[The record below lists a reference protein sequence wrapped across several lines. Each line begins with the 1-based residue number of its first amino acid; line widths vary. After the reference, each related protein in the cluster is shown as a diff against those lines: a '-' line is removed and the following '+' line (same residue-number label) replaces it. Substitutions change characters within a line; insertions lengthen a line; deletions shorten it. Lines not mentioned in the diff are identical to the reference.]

1 MPEDA
6 AGPSSE
12 ATAEPNAALAD
23 AQAAA
28 APDPRAA
35 AQAAAGPSSQTAA
48 PTGAPAD
55 GLAGAPVGAQA
66 AEPAGALADAQATA
80 APDPRAAAQAVAGPS
95 SQIAAPT
102 GAHTD
107 GLAGAQAGARTSSQ
121 IAVPTGAP
129 TGGLADAQA
138 AAGPSSQ
145 DAESAGAQAAEPTDA
160 QADVLAGARVEM
172 LAAAHLPAAPATVT
186 TTLPAG
192 QPAAGIGR
200 LAATVGRLQSLLH
213 DAESSADVR
222 VLIAL
227 ARGILMERLH
237 IAPAAAARQLEEL
250 AERSGVPVVE
260 LAADIVNEIAGDPLG
275 EVARASVSDPRRA
288 TAGAQAL
295 NVRLRAAE
303 AGVLTASDVH
313 AAAGS
318 LHRQALEPLGAVAV
332 AVWALAADGSL
343 LLAGYSGFAAAEARS
358 WYQTPPGVETAA
370 RRAIR
375 TRATHWSKGPD
386 RAPSIG
392 ERTLG
397 PDAVRVAI
405 PAQLGGRL
413 LGVLEVCW
421 PGPVGELPQPVH
433 RQLQALA
440 ELCAHTLD
448 IMPADQPGG
457 FGPSGGQGGQG
468 GQSGQNQSGYNGHN
482 GNGPGAPGQGPAP
495 VAPGLSDLLDGLLEP
510 ALVLQPQ
517 YDAAGVLADFRIVHA
532 NRRFVDPVG
541 RPSAAI
547 LGTPFLQAYPL
558 SAEDGGLYE
567 RIEHVHATGEP
578 FHHDR
583 VVLRALIA
591 GIPVSTSLTV
601 GISRLGPSLVLTWH
615 PEDEETRLARL
626 LQHAQRLGRLGG
638 FEENLLT
645 GEVTWSGELF
655 ELFALPGTA
664 QPVPIREL
672 AAHAHADDVA
682 AISRFVRTVL
692 HHRTHASAAFRLQR
706 GDGVQRYIRIV
717 AEPVLEDGTMTAV
730 RGACQD
736 VSAQHWTEIALAA
749 TRDRLEHSER
759 EVEESN
765 RLTLRLQRA
774 IMPVAPTL
782 IDAMGLQ
789 IATRYRPAEKGHLV
803 GGDWYDAVVLPNGRI
818 LLVVGDVAGH
828 GIDAATEMVALR
840 NALRGLAATGATPS
854 QMLNWLGTVA
864 HHLSGN
870 VVTATVICG
879 IYNPEDRVF
888 RWSRAGHPPP
898 LLVRDGVTAVPPT
911 PEGIL
916 LGALGEARY
925 EEQVLQLQPGDRLLM
940 YTDGLI
946 ERRDRDIEESL
957 SDLLKLV
964 QPDIDSLEGQL
975 EHLLL
980 HSNAD
985 TDDDTCLVGVEV
997 R

>member
-1 MPEDA
+1 M
-6 AGPSSE
+6 
-12 ATAEPNAALAD
+12 L
-23 AQAAA
+23 
-28 APDPRAA
+28 AA
-35 AQAAAGPSSQTAA
+35 AQAPAA
-48 PTGAPAD
+48 PT
-55 GLAGAPVGAQA
+55 
-66 AEPAGALADAQATA
+66 TA
-80 APDPRAAAQAVAGPS
+80 VTLAVAQPPS
-95 SQIAAPT
+95 P
-102 GAHTD
+102 
-107 GLAGAQAGARTSSQ
+107 
-121 IAVPTGAP
+121 
-129 TGGLADAQA
+129 
-138 AAGPSSQ
+138 
-145 DAESAGAQAAEPTDA
+145 
-160 QADVLAGARVEM
+160 
-172 LAAAHLPAAPATVT
+172 
-186 TTLPAG
+186 
-192 QPAAGIGR
+192 PAAGIGR

-260 LAADIVNEIAGDPLG
+260 LAADIVNEIAGDPVG
-275 EVARASVSDPRRA
+275 EVVRAGVPDPRRD
-288 TAGAQAL
+288 TSGAQAL

-343 LLAGYSGFAAAEARS
+343 LLAGHSGFPAAEARS
-358 WYQTPPGVETAA
+358 WHQTPPGVETAA

-375 TRATHWSKGPD
+375 TRSTHWSKGSD

-392 ERTLG
+392 ERTFG
-397 PDAVRVAI
+397 PDAARVAI

-448 IMPADQPGG
+448 IMPAADQPGG
-457 FGPSGGQGGQG
+457 SGASGPSGGRNGQ
-468 GQSGQNQSGYNGHN
+468 
-482 GNGPGAPGQGPAP
+482 NGPGGAGGPAA
-495 VAPGLSDLLDGLLEP
+495 VDPGLSDLLDGLLEP

-558 SAEDGGLYE
+558 AAEDGGLYE

-591 GIPVSTSLTV
+591 GIPVSSSLTV
-601 GISRLGPSLVLTWH
+601 GISRLGRRLVLTWH
-615 PEDEETRLARL
+615 PEDEEARLARL
-626 LQHAQRLGRLGG
+626 LQHAQRLGRMGG

-645 GEVTWSGELF
+645 GEVTWSSELF

-672 AAHAHADDVA
+672 ASHAHADDVA
-682 AISRFVRTVL
+682 VISRFVRTVL

-759 EVEESN
+759 EVEEGN

-879 IYNPEDRVF
+879 IYDPEDRVF

-898 LLVRDGVTAVPPT
+898 LLVRDGATVVPPM
-911 PEGIL
+911 PDGIL

-925 EEQVLQLQPGDRLLM
+925 EEQTLQLQPGDRLLM

-957 SDLLKLV
+957 ADLLKLV
-964 QPDIDSLEGQL
+964 QPGIDSLEGQL

-985 TDDDTCLVGVEV
+985 TDDDTCLIGVEV

>member
-1 MPEDA
+1 MQENRSRP
-6 AGPSSE
+6 GP
-12 ATAEPNAALAD
+12 PDGDGGVAD
-23 AQAAA
+23 
-28 APDPRAA
+28 APDP
-35 AQAAAGPSSQTAA
+35 
-48 PTGAPAD
+48 
-55 GLAGAPVGAQA
+55 
-66 AEPAGALADAQATA
+66 
-80 APDPRAAAQAVAGPS
+80 
-95 SQIAAPT
+95 
-102 GAHTD
+102 
-107 GLAGAQAGARTSSQ
+107 
-121 IAVPTGAP
+121 AVPG
-129 TGGLADAQA
+129 
-138 AAGPSSQ
+138 
-145 DAESAGAQAAEPTDA
+145 
-160 QADVLAGARVEM
+160 
-172 LAAAHLPAAPATVT
+172 
-186 TTLPAG
+186 
-192 QPAAGIGR
+192 AGIGR
-200 LAATVGRLQSLLH
+200 LAATVGRLQTLLH
-213 DAESSADVR
+213 DAEAGADAR
-222 VLIAL
+222 VLTAL
-227 ARGILMERLH
+227 ARGILMERLR
-237 IAPAAAARQLEEL
+237 ITPTAAARQLEEL
-250 AERSGVPVVE
+250 AERSSVPVLE
-260 LAADIVNEIAGDPLG
+260 LAADIVNEIAGDPAGQVLRVG
-275 EVARASVSDPRRA
+275 YRGRRA
-288 TAGAQAL
+288 AASGALSL

-343 LLAGYSGFAAAEARS
+343 LLAGHSGFPAAEARS
-358 WYQTPPGVETAA
+358 WHHTPPGVETAA

-375 TRATHWSKGPD
+375 TRTTHWSTGPG
-386 RAPSIG
+386 APPVPSIG

-397 PDAVRVAI
+397 ADATRVAI

-448 IMPADQPGG
+448 VIPSAEVAGAAADPAL
-457 FGPSGGQGGQG
+457 
-468 GQSGQNQSGYNGHN
+468 
-482 GNGPGAPGQGPAP
+482 A
-495 VAPGLSDLLDGLLEP
+495 DLLDSLLEP
-510 ALVLQPQ
+510 ALILQPRH
-517 YDAAGVLADFRIVHA
+517 DETGELADFRIVHA
-532 NRRFVDPVG
+532 NARFVDPVG
-541 RPSAAI
+541 RPAAAI
-547 LGTPFLQAYPL
+547 LGLPFLQAYPMA
-558 SAEDGGLYE
+558 AEDGGLYE

-578 FHHDR
+578 FHHHR

-591 GIPVSTSLTV
+591 GVPVSSSLTV
-601 GISRLGPSLVLTWH
+601 GISRLAGSLVLTWH
-615 PEDEETRLARL
+615 PEDEAARLARL
-626 LQHAQRLGRLGG
+626 LQHAQRLGRMGG

-645 GEVTWSGELF
+645 GEVTWSAELL
-655 ELFALPGTA
+655 ELFALPGSA
-664 QPVPIREL
+664 NPVPIREL
-672 AAHAHADDVA
+672 AAHAHADDVV

-692 HHRTHASAAFRLQR
+692 HHRTPASAAFRLLR
-706 GDGVQRYIRIV
+706 SDGVQRYIRIV
-717 AEPVLEDGTMTAV
+717 AEPVLEDGIMTAV

-749 TRDRLEHSER
+749 TRDRLEHTER
-759 EVEESN
+759 EVEEGN

-774 IMPVAPTL
+774 IMPVEPLL
-782 IDAMGLQ
+782 IDASGLQ

-803 GGDWYDAVVLPNGRI
+803 GGDWYDAVVLPNQRV

-864 HHLSGN
+864 HHMSGN

-879 IYNPEDRVF
+879 VYDPGDRTF

-898 LLVRDGVTAVPPT
+898 LLVRDGTTTVPPV

-916 LGALGEARY
+916 LGTLGDARY
-925 EEQVLQLQPGDRLLM
+925 GQETLRLQPGDTLLM

-957 SDLLKLV
+957 RDLITLV
-964 QPDIDSLEGQL
+964 QPGAVSLEDHL
-975 EHLLL
+975 EYLLL

-985 TDDDTCLVGVEV
+985 TDDDTCLVGIRV

>member
-1 MPEDA
+1 
-6 AGPSSE
+6 
-12 ATAEPNAALAD
+12 
-23 AQAAA
+23 
-28 APDPRAA
+28 
-35 AQAAAGPSSQTAA
+35 
-48 PTGAPAD
+48 
-55 GLAGAPVGAQA
+55 
-66 AEPAGALADAQATA
+66 
-80 APDPRAAAQAVAGPS
+80 
-95 SQIAAPT
+95 
-102 GAHTD
+102 
-107 GLAGAQAGARTSSQ
+107 
-121 IAVPTGAP
+121 
-129 TGGLADAQA
+129 
-138 AAGPSSQ
+138 
-145 DAESAGAQAAEPTDA
+145 
-160 QADVLAGARVEM
+160 M
-172 LAAAHLPAAPATVT
+172 LAAAHLPAAPATAT
-186 TTLPAG
+186 PATPATATIATLTVVQPPPA
-192 QPAAGIGR
+192 PAAGIGR

-275 EVARASVSDPRRA
+275 EVARAAVPDPRRD
-288 TAGAQAL
+288 TSGAQAL

-343 LLAGYSGFAAAEARS
+343 LLAGHSGFPAAEARS
-358 WYQTPPGVETAA
+358 WYQTPPGVETVA

-375 TRATHWSKGPD
+375 TRSTHWSRGSD

-397 PDAVRVAI
+397 PDAARVAI

-413 LGVLEVCW
+413 LGVLEICW
-421 PGPVGELPQPVH
+421 PGPIGELPQPVH

-448 IMPADQPGG
+448 IMPADQ
-457 FGPSGGQGGQG
+457 SGQG
-468 GQSGQNQSGYNGHN
+468 GQSGQHSQNSQHGHN
-482 GNGPGAPGQGPAP
+482 APGAPGLA
-495 VAPGLSDLLDGLLEP
+495 AALDPGLSDLLDGLLEP

-517 YDAAGVLADFRIVHA
+517 YDASGVLTDFLIAHA

-558 SAEDGGLYE
+558 SAEDGGLYQ

-591 GIPVSTSLTV
+591 GVPVSTSLTV
-601 GISRLGPSLVLTWH
+601 GISRLGHRVVLTWH
-615 PEDEETRLARL
+615 PEDEEARLARL
-626 LQHAQRLGRLGG
+626 LQHAQRLGRMGG

-645 GEVTWSGELF
+645 GEVTWSSELF
-655 ELFALPGTA
+655 ELFALPGPA
-664 QPVPIREL
+664 LPVPIREL

-717 AEPVLEDGTMTAV
+717 AEPVLEGGTMTAV

-759 EVEESN
+759 EVEEGN

-864 HHLSGN
+864 HHMSGN

-879 IYNPEDRVF
+879 IYDPEDRVF

-898 LLVRDGVTAVPPT
+898 LLVRDGSTVVPPV
-911 PEGIL
+911 PDGIL

-925 EEQVLQLQPGDRLLM
+925 EEQTLQLQQGDRLLM

-957 SDLLKLV
+957 ADLLKLV

-985 TDDDTCLVGVEV
+985 TDDDTCLIGVEV

>member
-1 MPEDA
+1 VLQDRLPSDTPEGPATA
-6 AGPSSE
+6 AG
-12 ATAEPNAALAD
+12 AQAD
-23 AQAAA
+23 AQASAGPGSQAATLAGGQDSAAPGSQAA
-28 APDPRAA
+28 APSA
-35 AQAAAGPSSQTAA
+35 AQVPALPVAQPG
-48 PTGAPAD
+48 TGVT
-55 GLAGAPVGAQA
+55 L
-66 AEPAGALADAQATA
+66 
-80 APDPRAAAQAVAGPS
+80 AVA
-95 SQIAAPT
+95 QFPT
-102 GAHTD
+102 
-107 GLAGAQAGARTSSQ
+107 S
-121 IAVPTGAP
+121 
-129 TGGLADAQA
+129 
-138 AAGPSSQ
+138 
-145 DAESAGAQAAEPTDA
+145 
-160 QADVLAGARVEM
+160 
-172 LAAAHLPAAPATVT
+172 
-186 TTLPAG
+186 
-192 QPAAGIGR
+192 PAAGIGR
-200 LAATVGRLQSLLH
+200 LAATVGRLQSLLD

-260 LAADIVNEIAGDPLG
+260 LAADIVDEIAGGPG
-275 EVARASVSDPRRA
+275 GRAARAGRPDPRRD
-288 TAGAQAL
+288 TSGARAL

-313 AAAGS
+313 SAAES

-343 LLAGYSGFAAAEARS
+343 LLAGHSGFAAAEARS
-358 WYQTPPGVETAA
+358 WHQTPPGVETAA

-375 TRATHWSKGPD
+375 TRSTHWSKGPD
-386 RAPSIG
+386 PLRAPSIG

-397 PDAVRVAI
+397 ADATRVAI

-448 IMPADQPGG
+448 VMPAADPPGT
-457 FGPSGGQGGQG
+457 SGTPGT
-468 GQSGQNQSGYNGHN
+468 SG
-482 GNGPGAPGQGPAP
+482 GPGAA
-495 VAPGLSDLLDGLLEP
+495 VDAGLSDLLDGLLEP

-517 YDAAGVLADFRIVHA
+517 YDAAGVLADFLIAHA

-558 SAEDGGLYE
+558 AAEDGGLYE

-578 FHHDR
+578 FHDR

-591 GIPVSTSLTV
+591 EIPVSTSLTV
-601 GISRLGPSLVLTWH
+601 GISRLGPCLVLTWH
-615 PEDEETRLARL
+615 PEDEEARLARL
-626 LQHAQRLGRLGG
+626 LQHAQRLGRMGG

-645 GEVTWSGELF
+645 GEVTWSSELL
-655 ELFALPGTA
+655 ELFALPNTA

-672 AAHAHADDVA
+672 ASHAHADDVPV
-682 AISRFVRTVL
+682 ISRFVRTVL
-692 HHRTHASAAFRLQR
+692 HHRTPASAAFRLLR
-706 GDGVQRYIRIV
+706 SDGVQRYIRIV

-759 EVEESN
+759 EVEEGN

-782 IDAMGLQ
+782 IDALGLR

-864 HHLSGN
+864 HHMSGN

-879 IYNPEDRVF
+879 IYDPEDRVF

-898 LLVRDGVTAVPPT
+898 LLVRDGATVVPPM
-911 PEGIL
+911 PDGIL
-916 LGALGEARY
+916 LGALGDARY
-925 EEQVLQLQPGDRLLM
+925 EEQTLQLRPGDTLLM

-957 SDLLKLV
+957 ADLLTLV
-964 QPDIDSLEGQL
+964 KPGIGSLEGQL

-985 TDDDTCLVGVEV
+985 TDDDTCLIGVEV